1 MEKKSRITKIEK
13 LEAKREQNLAEM
25 DAWVLEA
32 QITNMDLDIFNLKM
46 RKLVSIQEKIKEQL
60 KAAWNELTSSF
71 KYGNPRD
78 WSL

>member
-60 KAAWNELTSSF
+60 LNIL
-71 KYGNPRD
+71 
-78 WSL
+78 